1 MKSVIS
7 LLLFFFFSVSVFSQ
21 KKVLDVAGM
30 DLRIAH
36 SRSENGRQET
46 GLTNQTTNTALEE
59 TNRSQT
65 KKYKEKAKG
74 IQERLKKLS
83 ILLDVYKVGQEGVKI
98 TNNIKDQQSY
108 IIAEIAKSPYLIFL
122 QINQIQEMATQVEL
136 LGRYLAGAILTGA
149 DIYAMENSD
158 RKVITTFILDELRAI
173 EFTSWQMYS
182 TISRIR
188 MNQKLKANAFK
199 NWINKDK
206 QIVKEIIENAKKL

>member
-1 MKSVIS
+1 MKSIIS
-7 LLLFFFFSVSVFSQ
+7 LLLFFFSVSVFSQ

-65 KKYKEKAKG
+65 KKYKEKAKE
-74 IQERLKKLS
+74 IQERLNKLS

-188 MNQKLKANAFK
+188 MNQKLNANAFK
-199 NWINKDK
+199 NWVNKDK
-206 QIVKEIIENAKKL
+206 QVVKEIIENAKKL